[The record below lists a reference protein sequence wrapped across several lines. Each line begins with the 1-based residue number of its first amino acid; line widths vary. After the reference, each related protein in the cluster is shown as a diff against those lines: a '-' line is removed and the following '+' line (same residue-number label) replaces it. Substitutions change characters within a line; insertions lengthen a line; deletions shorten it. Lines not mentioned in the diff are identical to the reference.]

1 MGWFGDVCSSIG
13 SSISNACSSIGSAI
27 GSACSS
33 VIGGISNMM
42 NNAGS
47 IFSALAVAIPI
58 TGALGKVV
66 AALDIIGKILGVQ
79 EPDEDIEDMGDR
91 AIQAQEAGISPENY
105 ATYQEYSTAI
115 KNFELDPKKS
125 AETSD
130 LDKKLAG
137 LATQAWAYEEKF
149 GADGVGLLTKTV
161 ESPDYFTG
169 DRLASFLDKVEDI
182 SDVVQFFDGKLS
194 ASERDAVEDKLIEAE
209 KNINPDKSTA
219 NILKEL
225 NDNTQFRGYTH
236 E

>member
-1 MGWFGDVCSSIG
+1 MGFWSSVG
-13 SSISNACSSIGSAI
+13 SAISSACSSIGSAI

-33 VIGGISNMM
+33 IMGGISSVIS
-42 NNAGS
+42 NAGS
-47 IFSALAVAIPI
+47 LFSALAVAIPI

-79 EPDEDIEDMGDR
+79 EPDEDTDDIGDR
-91 AIQAQEAGISPENY
+91 AIQAQDHGISPENY
-105 ATYQEYSTAI
+105 ATYKEYLAAI
-115 KNFELDPKKS
+115 KSFELDPKKS

-130 LDKKLAG
+130 LDKMAAG
-137 LATQAWAYEEKF
+137 IGVQYWGFEEKF
-149 GADGVGLLTKTV
+149 GVGTGDLLSKTV

-169 DRLASFLDKVEDI
+169 DRLASFLDKVENI

-194 ASERDAVEDKLIEAE
+194 SNERNAVEDKLIEAE
-209 KNINPDKSTA
+209 KSINPDKSTA

-225 NDNTQFRGYTH
+225 NDNTQFRNYTH